1 MLHKTRIC
9 SQEGKLT
16 RVKNLFLLLD
26 LVPQINQTVSIERDE
41 SEVLARQPFRFFGK
55 IQKLGMDWLLK
66 IIDLFCD
73 TIKALVELLFEL
85 PKCLFNVK
93 TDSSIVKLIFSCLL
107 ILQLLDCL
115 LEAIYVSCS
124 LFLFK
129 FHIILNGNDF
139 SLNFFCVFLH
149 IMEVF
154 LSVSERIFFVGL
166 QSNKAAF
173 LFESFKHVCKL
184 RIVFRHQ

>member
-16 RVKNLFLLLD
+16 CVKHLLLLLD

-55 IQKLGMDWLLK
+55 IQELGMDWLLK

-85 PKCLFNVK
+85 
-93 TDSSIVKLIFSCLL
+93 S
-107 ILQLLDCL
+107 
-115 LEAIYVSCS
+115 
-124 LFLFK
+124 
-129 FHIILNGNDF
+129 
-139 SLNFFCVFLH
+139 
-149 IMEVF
+149 
-154 LSVSERIFFVGL
+154 
-166 QSNKAAF
+166 
-173 LFESFKHVCKL
+173 
-184 RIVFRHQ
+184 